1 MNVMVCVISGSGL
14 TKGKHYKI
22 LKEVYEYPE
31 ENSLVTV
38 ISDNGDEYVYYRNR
52 FITHEQWKVSLRNM
66 LKSNTKQED
75 DIALVQKAPIPFDED
90 RKFVQTIH
98 ALRERLNSI
107 RDGELNLQRK
117 KLSNF
122 NEEQAELI
130 SNKIIQD
137 VIMHFIKHLK
147 DCESMDKGIEWIEK
161 IFQLEKLN

>member
-1 MNVMVCVISGSGL
+1 MKVMVCVTSGVGL
-14 TKGKHYKI
+14 TKGKHYEI
-22 LKEVYEYPE
+22 LKEVYQYPE
-31 ENSLVTV
+31 ENSLVSV

-52 FITHEQWKVSLRNM
+52 FITYEQWKVSLKNM

-75 DIALVQKAPIPFDED
+75 DITLVQPEFITFEGD
-90 RKFVQTIH
+90 RKFAQTIH

-107 RDGELNLQRK
+107 KDGELNLQRK

-130 SNKIIQD
+130 SNRIIQD
-137 VIMHFIKHLK
+137 VIIHFIKHLK